1 MRYFIYIFLSLV
13 ISFDAF
19 CSETFILKMKSGTVE
34 FSEWRSAGR
43 VGTIES
49 LQKVLENH
57 DSKPL
62 VRDAL
67 ITMLKA
73 KSKSELVLNNEHP
86 LERIAVIEFAVDIP
100 LQKILSSIRALPF
113 VEYAEKTVEHTFIE
127 IPNDPFYGYQYYPSM
142 IAADSA
148 WTYYMSQSKKDSVLI
163 AIVDTGIDPLHEDLA
178 SVIYVN
184 PGESGI
190 DSIGNNK
197 SACGGYCMCHHQ

>member
-1 MRYFIYIFLSLV
+1 MRCFIYIFLSLV

-127 IPNDPFYGYQYYPSM
+127 IPNDFNTFFDQLCTYKFFQLTEAKRNTNLLIITASSINKRTCKLPMDILKNCFISCLCFFCQFVL
-142 IAADSA
+142 AAA
-148 WTYYMSQSKKDSVLI
+148 LLNKR
-163 AIVDTGIDPLHEDLA
+163 LHTLSD
-178 SVIYVN
+178 
-184 PGESGI
+184 GF
-190 DSIGNNK
+190 
-197 SACGGYCMCHHQ
+197 